1 MALCPKCSENF
12 IEGRG
17 VISRKDNKTE
27 ICPECGYK
35 ESVEEY
41 QKHYAVEKT
50 NKIIIEDILDELQI
64 HIDLQGYRLWISFVE
79 EYLKDETKSMEEY
92 YFELAKKHNK
102 TRHQVERCLRHA
114 YKNNEHIFRKIF
126 GIEYV
131 LTNKAVLMLLV
142 RELERRSNNASK
154 VS

>member
-1 MALCPKCSENF
+1 MALCPKCGENF

-17 VISRKDNKTE
+17 ALSRRDNKTE
-27 ICPECGYK
+27 ICNDCGYK
-35 ESVEEY
+35 E
-41 QKHYAVEKT
+41 AVEDVKKNII
-50 NKIIIEDILDELQI
+50 NKRIIEDILDELQI
-64 HIDLQGYRLWISFVE
+64 HIDIQGYRLWISFVE
-79 EYLKDETKSMEEY
+79 EYMKDTTKNMEEY
-92 YFELAKKHNK
+92 YSKLAKKHNK
-102 TRHQVERCLRHA
+102 TRNQVERCLRHA